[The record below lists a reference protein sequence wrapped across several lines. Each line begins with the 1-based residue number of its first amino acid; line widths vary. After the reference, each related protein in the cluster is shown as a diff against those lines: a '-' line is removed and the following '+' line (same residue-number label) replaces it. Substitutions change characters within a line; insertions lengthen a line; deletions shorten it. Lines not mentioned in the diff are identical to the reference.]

1 MGQGQPLLRAA
12 LGDSVQTMT
21 TPDFVTFYMEP
32 ELCQSAQAGK
42 HNFIGKLANVVS
54 RAGLEVQYVPFGSE
68 GQRGGTEWSL
78 NHIKS
83 PLNERGLCFR
93 RVYHYPFWQIEQ
105 SAERWS
111 WDVAQTAFEPD
122 SSDAA
127 EAERFY
133 KFWQSRLFGGAPKN
147 TKKDGFVYVP
157 LQGKLLDHRPFQ
169 ICSPIEMVKHCLAQT
184 ECPVIATLHPSESYS
199 ASETQALEALEKSH
213 ARLTVQI
220 GSMSDLILG
229 CDYIVTQNSSVAF
242 NGYLFGKPALLFR
255 KTDFHHIAVQA
266 NLDDLAASF
275 AEVKHTEPDYVAYLH
290 WYWQKNSIN
299 AGRPEAEERIAARLR
314 RFGWPV

>member
-1 MGQGQPLLRAA
+1 
-12 LGDSVQTMT
+12 MT

-42 HNFIGKLANVVS
+42 HNFIGKIANVVS
-54 RAGLEVQYVPFGSE
+54 RAGLAVQYVPFGSE
-68 GQRGGTEWSL
+68 GRNDGTEWSL

-83 PLNERGLCFR
+83 ASNERGLCFR

-111 WDVAQTAFEPD
+111 WDVAQAAFERD
-122 SSDAA
+122 NLDIE

-133 KFWQSRLFGGAPKN
+133 KFWQNRLFGDAPKN
-147 TKKDGFVYVP
+147 AKRDGFVYVP

-169 ICSPIEMVKHCLAQT
+169 VCSPIEMLELCLAQT
-184 ECPVIATLHPSESYS
+184 DCPVIATLHPNESYC
-199 ASETQALEALEKSH
+199 AAEIQALEALDKSH
-213 ARLTVQI
+213 VRLTIQI
-220 GSMSDLILG
+220 GGMKELISG
-229 CDYIVTQNSSVAF
+229 CDYVVTQNSSVAF

-255 KTDFHHIAVQA
+255 KADFHHIAVQA
-266 NLDDLAASF
+266 GLDNLAAGF
-275 AEVKHTEPDYVAYLH
+275 AEVKRTEPDYAAYLY
-290 WYWQKNSIN
+290 WYWQMNSIN
-299 AGRPEAEERIAARLR
+299 AGRPEAEEHIAARLK

>member
-1 MGQGQPLLRAA
+1 
-12 LGDSVQTMT
+12 MT

-32 ELCQSAQAGK
+32 ELCQSAQAGQ

-68 GQRGGTEWSL
+68 GQRGRTEWSL

-83 PLNERGLCFR
+83 PSNERGLCFR

-133 KFWQSRLFGGAPKN
+133 KFWQSRLFGDAPKN

-169 ICSPIEMVKHCLAQT
+169 TCSPIEMVKHCLAQT
-184 ECPVIATLHPSESYS
+184 ECPVIATLHPNERYS
-199 ASETQALEALEKSH
+199 TLEVQALEVLEKSH

-220 GSMSDLILG
+220 GGMNDLILG

-242 NGYLFGKPALLFR
+242 SGYLFGKPALLFR
-255 KTDFHHIAVQA
+255 KTDFHHISVQA
-266 NLDDLAASF
+266 DLDDLAIGF
-275 AEVKHTEPDYVAYLH
+275 AAVKRTEPDYAAYVH